1 MAEENIVPAA
11 PAPQDPNAPQTPAP
25 IVRTE
30 LALGDSER
38 SIVTEMETCYLDY
51 AMSVI
56 CQRALP
62 DVRDGLKPVHRRI
75 LYSMHEKGLR
85 SSAKYKKSATIVGDV
100 LGKYHP
106 HGDTAV
112 YDSMVRMAQDF
123 SLRYPLIDGQGNFGS
138 IDGDGAAAY
147 RYTEARM
154 SKVSDFLLADIDKD
168 TVDWRDNYDASCQ
181 EPTVMPTRLPNLLLN
196 GSAGIAVGMATN
208 IPPHNLVE
216 VIDAILFLLRHKKPE
231 EVVIEDLLQ
240 FIKGPDFPT
249 GGIIYNRKDIL
260 NAYATGRGSIVVR
273 GRAEI
278 VEIGSKQAII
288 ISEIPYMVNKSTM
301 IERIADL
308 VREKIVT
315 GISDLRDEST
325 ETIRIVIELK
335 RDAFPKKVLNQLFQ
349 LTDLQSSF
357 PFNMI
362 ALHDRGIQPKL
373 FNLLEILV
381 EFVAHRREV
390 VKRRTAYELRM
401 AEERLHILEG
411 FKIALDNIDE
421 VVNTIKK
428 SKSRDDASVNL
439 QKKFKLSEKQ
449 AAAILEMQLQRL
461 SGLERQKIEDEL
473 KEKRALVADLK
484 DILAK
489 PARIDKIVGTELEE
503 IKEKHGDERRT
514 KVMVGALGEFNPKD
528 TIPNEDVVIALSAT
542 GYVKRIKSDAFRTQ
556 RRGGRGVTTATK
568 EEDEIRLV
576 LSTQNHNDILYFT
589 NKGRVFALP
598 AYELS
603 EMARTAKGQPIVNFL
618 QLQKDEEVSAL
629 LDITAETG
637 KHLFLATRLGTVKR
651 LDMEDLRNI
660 RSSGLIAMKVDE
672 GDNLGWVRTTSGND
686 KITMVSRGGQAI
698 QFAETDARVMGRAA
712 MGVRGI
718 RLREKDEVVTVDV
731 VRATDLYLL
740 TVTETGMG
748 KISEISEYRE
758 QNRGGSGVKA
768 MSVTPKTGQVIG
780 AAMLTEADRKESD
793 VMLISKEG
801 QTIRFPLKTVRETG
815 RVAQGVILT
824 KLSDKKDKVV
834 SFSVVKAG
842 EGEDAPEEDKKK

>member
-1 MAEENIVPAA
+1 MAEENLVPADGEAAPELPAA
-11 PAPQDPNAPQTPAP
+11 PL
-25 IVRTE
+25 RTE
-30 LALGDSER
+30 LATGDSDR

-56 CQRALP
+56 VNRALP

-85 SSAKYKKSATIVGDV
+85 SSSKYKKSATIVGDV

-106 HGDTAV
+106 HGDVAV
-112 YDSMVRMAQDF
+112 YDSMVRMAQGF
-123 SLRYPLIDGQGNFGS
+123 SLRYPLVDGQGNFGS

-168 TVDWRDNYDASCQ
+168 TVDWRNNYDASCQ
-181 EPTVMPTRLPNLLLN
+181 EPTVLPTRLPNLLLN

-208 IPPHNLVE
+208 IPPHNLGE
-216 VIDAILFLLRHKKPE
+216 VVDAILFLLRHKKPE
-231 EVVIEDLLQ
+231 EVQVADLLE
-240 FIKGPDFPT
+240 FVKGPDFPT
-249 GGIIYNRKDIL
+249 GGVIYSRKDIL
-260 NAYATGRGSIVVR
+260 NAYATGRGSVVMR
-273 GRAEI
+273 GKAEI
-278 VEIGSKQAII
+278 DEVGSRQAII
-288 ISEIPYMVNKSTM
+288 ITEIPYMVNKASL
-301 IERIADL
+301 IETIADL

-325 ETIRIVIELK
+325 ETIRVVIELK

-349 LTDLQSSF
+349 LTDLQTTF

-373 FNLLEILV
+373 FNLLEIIQ

-411 FKIALDNIDE
+411 FKIALDNIDD
-421 VVNTIKK
+421 VIATIKK
-428 SKSRDDASVNL
+428 SKNREDASANL
-439 QKKFKLSEKQ
+439 RKKFGLSERQ
-449 AAAILEMQLQRL
+449 AAAILEMQLQKL

-473 KEKRALVADLK
+473 KEKRLLVADLK

-489 PARIDKIVGTELEE
+489 SARVDKIVGDELEE
-503 IKEKHGDERRT
+503 LKGNYGDARRT
-514 KVMVGALGEFNPKD
+514 KVMAGALGEFNPKD

-542 GYVKRIKSDAFRTQ
+542 GYVKRIKADAFRTQ

-576 LSTQNHNDILYFT
+576 LSTQNHNDILFFT
-589 NKGRVFALP
+589 NRGRVFAQP
-598 AYELS
+598 AYELP
-603 EMARTAKGQPIVNFL
+603 EAARTSKGQPIVNFL
-618 QLQKDEEVSAL
+618 QLQKDEEISAL

-660 RSSGLIAMKVDE
+660 RASGLIAMKVDE
-672 GDNLGWVRTTSGND
+672 GDSLGWVRATSGTDN
-686 KITMVSRGGQAI
+686 ILMVSHNGQAI

-718 RLREKDEVVTVDV
+718 RLKEKDEVVTVDV
-731 VRATDLYLL
+731 VGKDDLYLL

-748 KISEISEYRE
+748 KMSEISEYRE
-758 QNRGGSGVKA
+758 QNRGGSGIKA
-768 MSVTPKTGQVIG
+768 MAVTPKTGPVIG
-780 AAMLTEADRKESD
+780 GAMLTKEDRDSADL
-793 VMLISKEG
+793 MLISKDG
-801 QTIRFPLKTVRETG
+801 QTIRLAVKSIRETG

-824 KLSDKKDKVV
+824 KLADKKDRVV

-842 EGEDAPEEDKKK
+842 EGEDADAKK